1 MGLRTLEASTLDAE
15 VLDRVRDAIV
25 RGEIPPGR
33 RINHLRTARQLGVSR
48 GPVRAAMAKLAQ
60 EGLVKNVPRR
70 GSFTTPLDR
79 STVSD
84 VYGVREALESF
95 AAAEAARRAP
105 SEAIEQLRRSIERMR
120 GFAARHDVTGLVDAD
135 LEFHRRVVE
144 LSGNQQLAR
153 AWNVTAVSIRR
164 ILLFRNQA
172 LSTLR
177 DIPDSHLA
185 IVEALRDRDSAAAA
199 QTLRAHIQ
207 EAGSDLVAHWPDSED
222 VAGPGRE

>member
-15 VLDRVRDAIV
+15 VLDQVRDAIV
-25 RGEIPPGR
+25 TGKIPPGR

-105 SEAIEQLRRSIERMR
+105 PEAAEELRRSIERMR

-144 LSGNQQLAR
+144 LSGNQQLAHV
-153 AWNVTAVSIRR
+153 WKVTAVSIRR
-164 ILLFRNQA
+164 ILLFRHRA

-177 DIPDSHLA
+177 DIPDSHLP
-185 IVEALRDRDSAAAA
+185 IVRALRDRDSAAAA
-199 QTLRAHIQ
+199 ETLRTHIQ
-207 EAGSDLVAHWPDSED
+207 EAGSDLVAHWPDGEV
-222 VAGPGRE
+222 VAEPGRE